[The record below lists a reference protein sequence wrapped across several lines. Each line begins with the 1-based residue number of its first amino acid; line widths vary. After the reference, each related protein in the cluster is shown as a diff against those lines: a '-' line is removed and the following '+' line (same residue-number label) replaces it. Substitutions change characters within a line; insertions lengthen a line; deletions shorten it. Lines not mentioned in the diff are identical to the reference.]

1 MACGAAEAGTGVAM
15 FMLHIFD
22 DKLWALGPKKAL
34 APIFQHAVAKK
45 EEAAPQKAGK
55 EEVKVDETKAEKKQE
70 KGKEKEKEKKK
81 ESESEE
87 EEEEESEEE
96 EQGGGD
102 DFDQFFGSM
111 IKKKAAPQP
120 STAAPKKTI
129 PAAKTTVTKP
139 VAAKKQDD
147 FDDDDDVKGKKGGKQ
162 AAKGKGKG
170 KGKKEEEDEPPK
182 KGQKGKKG
190 KKAQESESEDED
202 EEEEEEQEE
211 EKKVDTGKGGAK
223 GGAAIPTKIMEEYL
237 MEAFLT
243 ALKVSLDEKDLP
255 IDGQEFFSKHM
266 NPCRREGVNLD
277 LKNTSYQKMGKFL
290 QAMSKTSI
298 IEFKE
303 SKKGA
308 NPQITKINRHHP
320 KLADFEPVVAK
331 SSKKDK
337 EEEEEETEEERWP
350 KVQIQEVC
358 KVKPQIAVFFP
369 EDA

>member
-1 MACGAAEAGTGVAM
+1 
-15 FMLHIFD
+15 MLHIVD

-45 EEAAPQKAGK
+45 EEAPQKSAKG
-55 EEVKVDETKAEKKQE
+55 EEVKVDETKADKKQE

-96 EQGGGD
+96 EEQEQGND
-102 DFDQFFGSM
+102 DFVQFFGGM
-111 IKKKAAPQP
+111 IKKKPAPGAGTP
-120 STAAPKKTI
+120 APKKAT
-129 PAAKTTVTKP
+129 PATKTTTVSKP
-139 VAAKKQDD
+139 VATKKQDD
-147 FDDDDDVKGKKGGKQ
+147 FDDDDDGKKKKGGKKET
-162 AAKGKGKG
+162 KGKGK
-170 KGKKEEEDEPPK
+170 KKEEEDEPK
-182 KGQKGKKG
+182 KQQKGKKG
-190 KKAQESESEDED
+190 KKAKESEDED
-202 EEEEEEQEE
+202 EDEEDEEEEEE

-223 GGAAIPTKIMEEYL
+223 GGAAIPAKIMEEYV

-243 ALKVSLDEKDLP
+243 ALKISLDDKDLP

-290 QAMSKTSI
+290 QAMTKSSI

-308 NPQITKINRHHP
+308 NPQIIKVNRHHP
-320 KLADFEPVVAK
+320 K
-331 SSKKDK
+331 
-337 EEEEEETEEERWP
+337 
-350 KVQIQEVC
+350 
-358 KVKPQIAVFFP
+358 
-369 EDA
+369 